1 MKGKVIQSTGS
12 WYIVRTENG
21 DEIECRIKGK
31 FRLSKSKLKTTN
43 PVAVGDFVEIDT
55 EAGLKTAI
63 ISKIYDRKNYI
74 IRQSARHRFKKHI
87 VAANLDQALLIIT
100 FSQPRTSLGFV
111 DRFLLNT
118 QMYDI
123 PTVLIFN
130 KQDIYTAR
138 DMARYKDAK
147 ALYERLGYDS
157 LLVSAVSGH
166 NITALQDLMKDKTS
180 LIAGHSGVGKST
192 LINAID
198 SELDISTK
206 EISVSSGKGQHTTTF
221 ATLYNIPAGGEI
233 IDTPGIKNFGT
244 VYLEPEE
251 VALYFRE
258 MSDKLQEC
266 KFSNCKHVSE
276 RNCAV
281 KDAINK
287 GEIALSRY
295 TNYLNILAD
304 IQNINYWERDI

>member
-21 DEIECRIKGK
+21 KEIECRIKGK
-31 FRLSKSKLKTTN
+31 FRLSKLKTTN
-43 PVAVGDFVEIDT
+43 PVAVGDYVEIDT
-55 EAGLKTAI
+55 ETGLKTAI
-63 ISKIYDRKNYI
+63 INKIYDRKNYI

-118 QMYDI
+118 EMYDI

-130 KQDIYTAR
+130 KQDIYSAR
-138 DMARYKDAK
+138 DMAKYKDAK
-147 ALYERLGYDS
+147 TLYEHLGYKV
-157 LLVSAVSGH
+157 LLVSAVTGH
-166 NITALQDLMKDKTS
+166 NIAALKDLMKNKTS
-180 LIAGHSGVGKST
+180 LVAGHSGVGKST

-198 SELDISTK
+198 PNLNINTR
-206 EISVSSGKGQHTTTF
+206 EISAASGKGQHTTTF
-221 ATLYNIPAGGEI
+221 ATLYDLPFGGEI

-251 VALYFRE
+251 VGLYFRE

-266 KFSNCKHVSE
+266 KFSNCQHISE
-276 RNCAV
+276 KKCAV
-281 KDAINK
+281 KDAV
-287 GEIALSRY
+287 IAGHIAMSRY
-295 TNYLNILAD
+295 QNYLSILD
-304 IQNINYWERDI
+304 ELEETNYWERNI

>member
-21 DEIECRIKGK
+21 EEIACRIKGK
-31 FRLSKSKLKTTN
+31 FRLSKLKTTN
-43 PVAVGDFVEIDT
+43 PVAVGDNVEIDT
-55 EAGLKTAI
+55 ETGLNTAI

-74 IRQSARHRFKKHI
+74 IRQSARHRLKKHI
-87 VAANLDQALLIIT
+87 IASNLDQALLIIT

-118 QMYDI
+118 EMYDI
-123 PTVLIFN
+123 PTTLVFN
-130 KQDIYTAR
+130 KQDIYSAR
-138 DMARYKDAK
+138 DMAKYKDAK
-147 ALYERLGYDS
+147 ALYERLGYEV
-157 LLVSAVSGH
+157 LLVSAMSGH
-166 NITALQDLMKDKTS
+166 NIEALKDLMKDKTS

-198 SELDISTK
+198 SNLEINTK
-206 EISVSSGKGQHTTTF
+206 EISTSSGKGQHTTTF
-221 ATLYNIPAGGEI
+221 ATLYELPLGGEI

-251 VALYFRE
+251 VGLYFRE
-258 MSDKLQEC
+258 MCDKLQEC
-266 KFSNCKHVSE
+266 KFSNCKHISE

-281 KDAINK
+281 KDAIRTGK
-287 GEIALSRY
+287 IAISRY
-295 TNYLNILAD
+295 ENYLSILD
-304 IQNINYWERDI
+304 EIESTNYWERDI

>member
-31 FRLSKSKLKTTN
+31 FRLSKLKTTN
-43 PVAVGDFVEIDT
+43 PVAVGDNVEIDT
-55 EAGLKTAI
+55 EAGLEMAMIT
-63 ISKIYDRKNYI
+63 KIYDRKNYI

-87 VAANLDQALLIIT
+87 VAANLDQALLIVT

-118 QMYDI
+118 EMYDI

-130 KQDIYTAR
+130 KQDIYTAK
-138 DMARYKDAK
+138 DMAMYKDAK
-147 ALYERLGYDS
+147 ALYKRLGYDS
-157 LLVSAVSGH
+157 LLVSAVAGH
-166 NITALQDLMKDKTS
+166 NIVALQDLMKDKTS

-198 SELDISTK
+198 ESLDISTK
-206 EISVSSGKGQHTTTF
+206 EISASSGKGQHTTTF
-221 ATLYNIPAGGEI
+221 ATLYNMPLGGEI

-266 KFSNCKHVSE
+266 KFNNCQHVSE
-276 RNCAV
+276 KKCAV
-281 KDAINK
+281 KDAVVA
-287 GEIALSRY
+287 GEIAMSRY
-295 TNYLNILAD
+295 QNYLSILD
-304 IQNINYWERDI
+304 ELDETNYWERNI

>member
-31 FRLSKSKLKTTN
+31 FRLSKLKTTN
-43 PVAVGDFVEIDT
+43 PVAVGDNVEIDT
-55 EAGLKTAI
+55 EAGLEMAMIT
-63 ISKIYDRKNYI
+63 KIYDRKNYI

-87 VAANLDQALLIIT
+87 VAANLDQALLIVT

-118 QMYDI
+118 EMYDI

-130 KQDIYTAR
+130 KQDIYTAK
-138 DMARYKDAK
+138 DMAMYKDAK
-147 ALYERLGYDS
+147 ALYKRLGYDS
-157 LLVSAVSGH
+157 LLVSAVAGH
-166 NITALQDLMKDKTS
+166 NIVALQDLMKDKTS

-198 SELDISTK
+198 ESLDISTK
-206 EISVSSGKGQHTTTF
+206 EISASSGKGQHRTTF
-221 ATLYNIPAGGEI
+221 ATLYNMPLGGEI

-266 KFSNCKHVSE
+266 KFNNCQHVSE
-276 RNCAV
+276 KKCAV
-281 KDAINK
+281 KDAVVA
-287 GEIALSRY
+287 GEIAMSRY
-295 TNYLNILAD
+295 QNYLSILD
-304 IQNINYWERDI
+304 ELDETNYWERNI